1 MAKQMKETVKRK
13 APTPKK
19 ARRPARKKQP
29 SSSAVMQELI
39 DRGVPREEAVHRAGT
54 WKRRPGDVH

>member
-13 APTPKK
+13 LRS

-29 SSSAVMQELI
+29 SSSVAMQELI
-39 DRGVPREEAVHRAGT
+39 DRGVPREEAAHRTGA
-54 WKRRPGDVH
+54 WKRRPGDVQQ